1 MVGTSIWKCLKKER
15 ICLCAYSAGTI
26 IFPFKFSA
34 KGEYIEKPCKEMTEI
49 NFEINM
55 YSYILPMRK
64 SRAKRIKIY
73 KNFEFL

>member
-34 KGEYIEKPCKEMTEI
+34 KGGYIEKQCKEMTEI
-49 NFEINM
+49 NFEIN
-55 YSYILPMRK
+55 ILISFQWGNQGQK
-64 SRAKRIKIY
+64 KK
-73 KNFEFL
+73 